1 MKRKYAKKLNKK
13 IRRLLAKKASEKSV
27 AKRIKIKKH
36 KIKHKICRAPRCNEK
51 GSHEVL
57 NNYKKSLYCK
67 KHFDEIISK
76 RKNRN
81 KGNRNISDK
90 LSRYIIQELLIK
102 LTGSKK
108 LLESAIIREEWVKIV
123 FHKICREHLIDCEK
137 EYYCGISKS
146 KKASSIEE
154 DLYFEDLKT
163 LVSCKRSRSSTSKTI
178 TETGLD
184 ISLKMFKQTYGFN
197 PKSYSVA
204 ILKTELF
211 KKKGGEIGMTK
222 EIADYNLDEALEV
235 FKQDVIKAHK
245 AGRLYLPKGLKYF
258 VSFVDE
264 IIQHLQPRYTNVLNF
279 DFINNIDKYLI

>member
-1 MKRKYAKKLNKK
+1 MKRKYTKKQLKML
-13 IRRLLAKKASEKSV
+13 RLLIKKATEKSV
-27 AKRIKIKKH
+27 AKRRKLKKH
-36 KIKHKICRAPRCNEK
+36 KIKNKICRASKCNEK
-51 GSHEVL
+51 GLHEIIH
-57 NNYKKSLYCK
+57 NKETSLYCK
-67 KHFDEIISK
+67 KHFDEIIEK
-76 RKNRN
+76 RRTKS

-90 LSRYIIQELLIK
+90 LSRYIIQDLLIK

-137 EYYCGISKS
+137 EYYCGITKS
-146 KKASSIEE
+146 KTAMSIEE

-163 LVSCKRSRSSTSKTI
+163 LISCKRSRSSTTKNL
-178 TETGLD
+178 TEIGLD
-184 ISLKMFKQTYGFN
+184 ISLKMFKQTYGFT

-211 KKKGGEIGMTK
+211 KRKNGTIAMTK
-222 EIADYNLDEALEV
+222 HIADYNLDEALEV

-245 AGRLYLPKGLKYF
+245 AGRLYLPKGIKYF

-264 IIQHLQPRYTNVLNF
+264 IIQHLQPRYANVLNF
-279 DFINNIDKYLI
+279 DFINNIDKQLI